1 MSQRNGDRARFQ
13 INRKRKIR
21 HRQRVGALLTALVQ
35 RRERPASAA
44 ERGRP
49 QMELRDERVEP
60 NKTSRGVRGRA
71 NPSDQ
76 SQ

>member
-13 INRKRKIR
+13 INRKRKLR
-21 HRQRVGALLTALVQ
+21 HRQRVRALLTALVQ
-35 RRERPASAA
+35 RREGPAAAA

-49 QMELRDERVEP
+49 QKPPLDERVEP
-60 NKTSRGVRGRA
+60 TKTSRGVRGRA